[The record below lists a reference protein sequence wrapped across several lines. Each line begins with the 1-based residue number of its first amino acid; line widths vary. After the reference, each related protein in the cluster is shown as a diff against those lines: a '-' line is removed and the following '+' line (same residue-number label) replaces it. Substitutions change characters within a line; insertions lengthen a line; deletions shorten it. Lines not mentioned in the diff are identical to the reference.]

1 MIETTPSWLEQWW
14 KSWPIWAPLLVAWW
28 NLRTEIRANRKS
40 SLEMFNFQ
48 EKKNDARATIP
59 VVIEILEDLAD
70 LQQAFIFRG
79 RFIPGIEHRCPD
91 IQFKDGGTANQISV
105 AERTHQLR
113 VIARRVLS
121 NCRKVIF
128 LMPENVMPETVEACK
143 AIRDAWTGKAPGKK
157 YAYEIKINAIGS
169 ILQNDCDHP
178 GLSADMQQQLR
189 QSRQKI
195 IDNDENSCDRAAAEL
210 EELHANLE
218 TCVEKEFPTYAR
230 ERSLLEENIRG
241 KIMIYLHTAF
251 RKIIRS
257 VQLKSVTCCNRLKL
271 FK

>member
-1 MIETTPSWLEQWW
+1 MIETAPSWLEQWW
-14 KSWPIWAPLLVAWW
+14 KSWPIWGPLLVAWW
-28 NLRTEIRANRKS
+28 NLRTEIKANRKS
-40 SLEMFNFQ
+40 SLNMFNFQ
-48 EKKNDARATIP
+48 ERKNDARATIP

-91 IQFKDGGTANQISV
+91 IQFRDGATENQISV

-113 VIARRVLS
+113 LIARRVLS
-121 NCRKVIF
+121 NCRRVIF

-178 GLSADMQQQLR
+178 ALTEDVQQQLR
-189 QSRQKI
+189 QSRQSI
-195 IDNDENSCDRAAAEL
+195 IDNDEKSCDATAVEL
-210 EELHANLE
+210 QELHANLE
-218 TCVEKEFPTYAR
+218 TRVEKEFPTYAR
-230 ERSLLEENIRG
+230 ERSLIENNIWS
-241 KIMIYLHTAF
+241 KIMNIFAYRF
-251 RKIIRS
+251 P
-257 VQLKSVTCCNRLKL
+257 
-271 FK
+271 